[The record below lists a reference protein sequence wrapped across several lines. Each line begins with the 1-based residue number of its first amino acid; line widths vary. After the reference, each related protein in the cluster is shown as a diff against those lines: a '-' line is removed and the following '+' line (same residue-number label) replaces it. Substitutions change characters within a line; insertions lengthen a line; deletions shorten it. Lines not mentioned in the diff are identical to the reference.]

1 MPDAGEIKKRFFS
14 PINFFFSES
23 VKSKHTNH
31 NTDKSLKSFTD
42 AAVPSHNLVRHV
54 PYRNSTLR
62 LPENINLADDITT
75 SKILPVI
82 SRSVVNVLM

>member
-1 MPDAGEIKKRFFS
+1 MPDAGKIKKRFFP

-23 VKSKHTNH
+23 VKSKHTSH

-42 AAVPSHNLVRHV
+42 AAVPSHNLIRHV
-54 PYRNSTLR
+54 PYRISTLR